1 MENLDFG
8 RGHGRNF
15 DHLTM
20 VHGYVVILAMV
31 MVKNF
36 RPHDH
41 DTRAGRKPYGQKI
54 MVALPAPPPLSVCFA
69 ESKLYSY

>member
-20 VHGYVVILAMV
+20 VILKFWPWLWPKFFERITMTPGC
-31 MVKNF
+31 
-36 RPHDH
+36 RPD
-41 DTRAGRKPYGQKI
+41 GQKI
-54 MVALPAPPPLSVCFA
+54 MVALPPPLLVILVLGQFKGGI
-69 ESKLYSY
+69 KL